1 MLSIY
6 LFFFLDLSLFHTVM
20 AKAKLH
26 NQYQPKLFLRIE
38 GEYISLWIAKFDRI
52 GTNIRWREKKK
63 YQTIY
68 FYLEKFQPHLK
79 EVSLF
84 YQLADRPSFEL

>member
-26 NQYQPKLFLRIE
+26 NQYQPKPFLRIE
-38 GEYISLWIAKFDRI
+38 GEYISLWIAKFDLI
-52 GTNIRWREKKK
+52 GTNI
-63 YQTIY
+63 
-68 FYLEKFQPHLK
+68 
-79 EVSLF
+79 
-84 YQLADRPSFEL
+84 